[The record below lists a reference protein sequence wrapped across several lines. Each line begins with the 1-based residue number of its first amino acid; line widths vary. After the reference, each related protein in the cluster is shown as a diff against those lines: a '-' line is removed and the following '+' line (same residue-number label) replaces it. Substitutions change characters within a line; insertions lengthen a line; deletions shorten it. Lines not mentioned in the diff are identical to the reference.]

1 MIDLAMDVILGMLG
15 ALLVYG
21 AYAWLRWAW
30 RELREEATDDDR

>member
-1 MIDLAMDVILGMLG
+1 MIDLAMDVILWTLG

-30 RELREEATDDDR
+30 RELRRGE